1 MTQQQEGRPQWVAL
15 LYRLR
20 DASSE
25 IVRVRL
31 VLIIVIIT
39 IIIEVVFL
47 KLAVLVIILEN

>member
-1 MTQQQEGRPQWVAL
+1 MTQPKEGRPQWVAL

-25 IVRVRL
+25 IVRIRL
-31 VLIIVIIT
+31 VLIIVII